1 VRFRAP
7 LQWFIK
13 EQIMVHK
20 SIFGVFL
27 GKISSEGQAF
37 TFKGVV
43 NTGIFS

>member
-1 VRFRAP
+1 
-7 LQWFIK
+7 
-13 EQIMVHK
+13 MVHKRTDYGRK

-37 TFKGVV
+37 TFKGVL